1 MARGWQDNSGPRDP
15 LSLIPAGRWRA
26 AEGGRRCGTRS
37 KAASG
42 VERRRLGQSAK
53 GRAAQYKERAAT
65 AVEAGDWLAGETGP
79 VCGKA
84 NGEEE
89 PSRTSRRR
97 EAAAE
102 ERGRTPDPRDLFPS
116 FSAGTCSCNMTLEDL
131 AGDHQAFGRYGMSSV
146 CPLAVRGT
154 AGRLQRRSVARWKF
168 VGGGASSAEAA
179 AGITPLALLCRPA
192 CNRDCHLTAGQGR
205 RGRGA
210 GQARC
215 RSLKAIWEETV
226 RGREICACVG
236 IETRK
241 GSVFVPSCVY
251 VCEERAAWPF
261 LTGHGNKANKF
272 RQRSLQ

>member
-1 MARGWQDNSGPRDP
+1 MACWRDRP
-15 LSLIPAGRWRA
+15 
-26 AEGGRRCGTRS
+26 
-37 KAASG
+37 
-42 VERRRLGQSAK
+42 
-53 GRAAQYKERAAT
+53 
-65 AVEAGDWLAGETGP
+65 P

-84 NGEEE
+84 NGEEA

-154 AGRLQRRSVARWKF
+154 AGRLRRRSVARWKF
-168 VGGGASSAEAA
+168 VGGGGQAA
-179 AGITPLALLCRPA
+179 RKPQQGSPRSRRFAGRPA
-192 CNRDCHLTAGQGR
+192 GNRDCHLTAGQGR

-210 GQARC
+210 GRARC
-215 RSLKAIWEETV
+215 RSLKAIWEEAV

-236 IETRK
+236 IETRR
-241 GSVFVPSCVY
+241 GSVFVPSCVCMC
-251 VCEERAAWPF
+251 VRR
-261 LTGHGNKANKF
+261 GRHGLF
-272 RQRSLQ
+272 